1 MVTTLKPKSG
11 IRMVG
16 IPVTLLVA
24 ANAGALVVYQMS
36 TAAAMRGVKSFK
48 VKRITILDV
57 TAGGTLVHFGVG
69 AAGAVV
75 EGIVPIRT
83 VANMNV
89 VEEWEDDKGPEF
101 TADLMA
107 YADAIQVQ
115 IQVEVDEIG

>member
-1 MVTTLKPKSG
+1 MVVAVKSKAG

-16 IPVTLLVA
+16 TPVTLLVA
-24 ANAGALVVYQMS
+24 ANAGALVVYQLS
-36 TAAAMRGVKSFK
+36 TAAAMRGNKSFK
-48 VKRITILDV
+48 LKRITILDV
-57 TAGGTLVHFGVG
+57 TAGGTLVHFGTG

-75 EGIVPIRT
+75 EAIVPIRT

-89 VEEWEDDKGPEF
+89 VEQWEGDSGPEF
-101 TADLMA
+101 AADLMA

>member
-1 MVTTLKPKSG
+1 MVVAVKSKAG

-16 IPVTLLVA
+16 TPVTLLVA
-24 ANAGALVVYQMS
+24 ANAGALAVYQLS
-36 TAAAMRGVKSFK
+36 NVAAMRGNKSFK
-48 VKRITILDV
+48 LKRITILDV
-57 TAGGTLVHFGVG
+57 TAGGTLVHFGTG

-75 EGIVPIRT
+75 EAIVPIRT

-89 VEEWEDDKGPEF
+89 VEQWEGDSGPEF
-101 TADLMA
+101 AADLMA